1 MVHPV
6 VPSNDNTHSFIATS
20 AIRAAQGAS
29 GAPTVSRQFSV
40 MGTIAN
46 LVVVGGTSEML
57 DDLERTAH
65 HLQSLWSR
73 FIADSDITRINNA
86 EGSPTVVNPLTAKL
100 VVEMLA
106 ARTLTDGEYD
116 PTILPKLIAAGYAV
130 SRVDPT
136 QVTTLP
142 ASARWPVD
150 TTGATVQDNV
160 VTLPVGATLD
170 SGGIGKGIAADILS
184 AAALERGASGVL
196 VEIGGDVRI
205 GGTPPDGTHWR
216 IGIEDPFVEERSIAR
231 VNLIDGAVAT
241 SSTLKRVWDKDG
253 ATANH
258 LINTHTGESMTTN
271 VVTVSIIAVSAG
283 IAEVITKSG
292 FTRRDFL
299 EWAPTL
305 GAAAFVVYRDG
316 TTAQSGNWKDYS

>member
-1 MVHPV
+1 MAQN
-6 VPSNDNTHSFIATS
+6 NDNTHSSIAS
-20 AIRAAQGAS
+20 GAIRAAQGDA
-29 GAPTVSRQFSV
+29 GAPTVTRQFSV
-40 MGTIAN
+40 MGTVAN
-46 LVVVGGTSEML
+46 IVVVGGTDDML

-73 FIADSDITRINNA
+73 FVADSDITRLNNA
-86 EGSPTVVNPLTAKL
+86 EGAPTVVNPLTAKL
-100 VVEMLA
+100 VTEMLA

-116 PTILPKLIAAGYAV
+116 PTILPKLIAEGYAV
-130 SRVDPT
+130 SRVDQS

-150 TTGATVQDNV
+150 PTGATVQDNI
-160 VTLPVGATLD
+160 VTLPLGVTLD
-170 SGGIGKGIAADILS
+170 SGGIGKGIAADILMTT
-184 AAALERGASGVL
+184 ALGRGASGAL
-196 VEIGGDVRI
+196 IEIGGDVRI

-216 IGIEDPFVEERSIAR
+216 IGIEDPFVEERSVTR
-231 VNLIDGAVAT
+231 VNLSDGAVAT
-241 SSTLKRVWDKDG
+241 SSTLKRAWEKDG
-253 ATANH
+253 KSVNH

-271 VVTVSIIAVSAG
+271 VVTVSVIAVSAG

-292 FTRRDFL
+292 FTRGDFL
-299 EWAPTL
+299 DWVPTL

>member
-1 MVHPV
+1 MDPN
-6 VPSNDNTHSFIATS
+6 SDNTHSSIAS
-20 AIRAAQGAS
+20 GAIRAAQGEA
-29 GAPTVSRQFSV
+29 GAPTVSRQFAV
-40 MGTIAN
+40 MGTVAN
-46 LVVVGGTSEML
+46 IVVVGGTSDLL

-73 FIADSDITRINNA
+73 FIADSDITRLNNS
-86 EGSPTVVNPLTAKL
+86 EGAPTVVNPLTAKL
-100 VVEMLA
+100 VIEMLA
-106 ARTLTDGEYD
+106 AHALTDGEYD
-116 PTILPKLIAAGYAV
+116 PTILPKLIAEGYAA
-130 SRVDPT
+130 SRVNPH

-142 ASARWPVD
+142 QSARWPID
-150 TTGATVQDNV
+150 PSGTVVHDNV
-160 VTLPVGATLD
+160 VTLPRGVTLD
-170 SGGIGKGIAADILS
+170 SGGIGKGIAADILMS
-184 AAALERGASGVL
+184 SALERGAFGAL

-231 VNLIDGAVAT
+231 VNLVDGAVAT
-241 SSTLKRVWDKDG
+241 SSTLKRTWEKDG
-253 ATANH
+253 KSANH
-258 LINTHTGESMTTN
+258 LINTHTGESMTTT
-271 VVTVSIIAVSAG
+271 VVTVSVIAVSAG

-299 EWAPTL
+299 DWAPTL